1 MLILILS
8 DVEVTE
14 LLHSLVDDTET
25 IQDDYCSDASSQSSA
40 IKICRLLKGEYV
52 HILESILIKLLCSK
66 RSQIWETYSAHDFY
80 DNVMASCH
88 SIYNSM
94 TTHEIDLV
102 ISTISEYAV
111 SGCPLEISSKAT
123 KIVKAN
129 KLGMCLGHSDI
140 VKPKIKRKSTMRLMD
155 MASAV
160 IRQDVPVDVL
170 RACSSGIPCYMGFSN
185 ST

>member
-1 MLILILS
+1 MFNVMIS

-14 LLHSLVDDTET
+14 LLHSLVDDTDT
-25 IQDDYCSDASSQSSA
+25 TQDDYSRDGSSQSSA
-40 IKICRLLKGEYV
+40 IKIGQILKGEYV
-52 HILESILIKLLCSK
+52 HLLESILIKLLCSK
-66 RSQIWETYSAHDFY
+66 RSPLWETYSAHEFY
-80 DNVMASCH
+80 DNVLASCH

-129 KLGMCLGHSDI
+129 KLGMCLGHSVI
-140 VKPKIKRKSTMRLMD
+140 VKPKISRKSTMRLMD

-160 IRQDVPVDVL
+160 IRQDVP
-170 RACSSGIPCYMGFSN
+170 C
-185 ST
+185 